1 MVSCPNINGTNPIT
15 GEVDVVK
22 KRLTLIGI
30 CVVFTMLIPR
40 FIYAQENQTQQ
51 QMSAQIDDSAVASI
65 LLDQT
70 SGRVL
75 YGKNEN
81 SELKIA
87 SLTKIMTAIVAIEQG
102 DLEEQV
108 TIQSSAVGVEGSS
121 IYLKANEKVTLGTLL
136 YGLMLRS
143 GNDAATA
150 IAQHI
155 GGSVEGF
162 VYLMNEKAQVLG
174 LEHTHFANPHGLDEP
189 NHYSSAKDLALL
201 TQYALRNPT
210 FQQIVKTE
218 LKTVEWP
225 GEQWKRTMLNK
236 NKLLK
241 LYPFADGVKTGFTKQ
256 ARRTLVT
263 SATKEGQQLIAVTLD
278 DGNDWQDHMNLFDYG
293 FQNFRLKEVIKR
305 DQKIT
310 TTEVFNEQ
318 KKRLVLV
325 SGKQILFP
333 LKESEGNQIHVEP
346 IVSYPLEKV
355 ERNGVLVGTA
365 RVYFQKE
372 LVGTIP
378 LYSKFSSDPSILNS
392 WKEVFSYMCGRM
404 GVDD

>member
-1 MVSCPNINGTNPIT
+1 M
-15 GEVDVVK
+15 K
-22 KRLTLIGI
+22 KRLVLIGI
-30 CVVFTMLIPR
+30 CVVLTMLAPCI
-40 FIYAQENQTQQ
+40 IHAQETQTQQ
-51 QMSAQIDDSAVASI
+51 NVSAQIGDSAVASI

-75 YGKNEN
+75 YGKNED
-81 SELKIA
+81 SEQKIA
-87 SLTKIMTAIVAIEQG
+87 SLTKIMTAIIAIEQG
-102 DLEEQV
+102 DLQDLV
-108 TIQSSAVGVEGSS
+108 TIQPSAVGVEGSS
-121 IYLKANEKVTLGTLL
+121 IYLKANEKVTLETLL

-174 LEHTHFANPHGLDEP
+174 LEHTHFTNPHGLDAP

-263 SATKEGQQLIAVTLD
+263 SATKDGQQLIAVTLN

-293 FQNFRLKEVIKR
+293 FQNFQLKEVITKG
-305 DQKIT
+305 QKIT
-310 TTEVFNEQ
+310 ATEVFNEE

-333 LKESEGNQIHVEP
+333 LQKTEEDQMSVEP

-355 ERNGVLVGTA
+355 EKNGVLVGTA

-378 LYSKFSSDPSILNS
+378 LYSKFTSDPSILNS

-404 GVDD
+404 GLDD

>member
-1 MVSCPNINGTNPIT
+1 MT
-15 GEVDVVK
+15 GEVDVMK
-22 KRLTLIGI
+22 KSLTLIGI
-30 CVVFTMLIPR
+30 FLVLTLLVPH
-40 FIYAQENQTQQ
+40 FIYAQENQTQLQ
-51 QMSAQIDDSAVASI
+51 VSAQIEDSAVASI

-75 YGKNEN
+75 YGKNED
-81 SELKIA
+81 SEQKIA

-102 DLEEQV
+102 DLQDLV
-108 TIQSSAVGVEGSS
+108 TIQPSAVGVEGSS
-121 IYLKANEKVTLGTLL
+121 IYLKANEKVTLETLL

-155 GGSVEGF
+155 GGSLEGF
-162 VYLMNEKAQVLG
+162 VYLMNEKAQELG
-174 LEHTHFANPHGLDEP
+174 LEHTHFANPHGLDAP

-225 GEQWKRTMLNK
+225 GEKWKRTMLNK
-236 NKLLK
+236 NKFLK

-263 SATKEGQQLIAVTLD
+263 SATKDGQQLIAVTLN

-293 FQNFRLKEVIKR
+293 FQNFQLKEVITK

-310 TTEVFNEQ
+310 ATEVFNEE
-318 KKRLVLV
+318 KKRLVLI
-325 SGKQILFP
+325 SGKKILFP
-333 LKESEGNQIHVEP
+333 LQESEIDQISVEP

-355 ERNGVLVGTA
+355 EKNGVLVGTA
-365 RVYFQKE
+365 RVYFKKE
-372 LVGTIP
+372 LIGTIP

-404 GVDD
+404 GLDD